1 LKPRRLVLRVEAL
14 GDVSRHE
21 AFLREIRGDGFA
33 VQWTDSLLEWLEHRA
48 ALGAQFGTA
57 HPRHPQY
64 RTFGY
69 RGQATILAEFTDDT
83 MDVVRVRFRGEDWSR

>member
-21 AFLREIRGDGFA
+21 AFLREIRGDAFA
-33 VQWTDSLLEWLEHRA
+33 ARWTDALLEWLEHRA

-57 HPRHPQY
+57 HEMLPRY
-64 RTFGY
+64 RTLGY
-69 RGQATILAEFTDDT
+69 LGQASILAEFTEGT
-83 MDVVRVRFRGEDWSR
+83 LVVVRVRFRGVYWSR